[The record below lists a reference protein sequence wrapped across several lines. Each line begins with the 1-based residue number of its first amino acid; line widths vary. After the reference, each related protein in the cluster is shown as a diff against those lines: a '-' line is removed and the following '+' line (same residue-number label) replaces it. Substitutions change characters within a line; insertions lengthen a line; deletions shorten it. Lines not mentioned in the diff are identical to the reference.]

1 MKLKEFIAAVP
12 VQSNTSKVPTD
23 FTFFMTKVTIDLNDI
38 AYFKQYFHYGRE
50 AFQNDYTEVLMKGA
64 EKAIVLKIGYE
75 EFKKEIA

>member
-1 MKLKEFIAAVP
+1 
-12 VQSNTSKVPTD
+12 
-23 FTFFMTKVTIDLNDI
+23 MTKVTIDLDDI

-75 EFKKEIA
+75 EFKKEIV